1 MSQRNRA
8 AGCVTF
14 GWVVGNGVGQTILY
28 IKRCRCQKRKSVDVL
43 HDKSTFIRK
52 NGHFEFLRPSLRGLG
67 ATYADYLRLIGKPL
81 VDFLLVIIELFSLG
95 AMVQALR
102 ANSDWKSPFLKGVSN
117 FHRKFHVERDIT
129 QPVSVAQWVKPLLNR
144 PQCLLARRAE
154 YSRRPGFKARLG
166 RSFSARLD

>member
-67 ATYADYLRLIGKPL
+67 ATHADYLRLIGKPL

-102 ANSDWKSPFLKGVSN
+102 ANIDWKSPFLKGV
-117 FHRKFHVERDIT
+117 
-129 QPVSVAQWVKPLLNR
+129 
-144 PQCLLARRAE
+144 
-154 YSRRPGFKARLG
+154 G
-166 RSFSARLD
+166 RSFWPKISGRRGRPPPNIFALLDRPVNALQLCR